1 MSLSKCISPVCKQNN
16 KFIVDWTKLIHW
28 YTVQFS
34 AKPVDCCMESHSWLS
49 WIEYVFCTWLNWSLS
64 LLVFPLTGGLFWQSG
79 NPSNFMK
86 FQTYWLS
93 VAILRIFTFR
103 SDMCLLGWSKVEL
116 FSDFEGNEEPELS
129 GVYSLTL
136 KNGWRKEIVFY
147 QETCEKKCSKE
158 DLGGFACVQT
168 FMWNACFVISSGFS

>member
-1 MSLSKCISPVCKQNN
+1 MSLSKCISPVCKQN

-34 AKPVDCCMESHSWLS
+34 AKPVDCCMESHSWILLAKLD
-49 WIEYVFCTWLNWSLS
+49 WICFLHLA
-64 LLVFPLTGGLFWQSG
+64 LVFPLTGGLFWQSG
-79 NPSNFMK
+79 NPSNSMK

-93 VAILRIFTFR
+93 VAVLLIFTFG

-129 GVYSLTL
+129 GVYSLKL